1 MPVDFSLG
9 TLTMRMNLQTTLTAA
24 VMATFGIVLS
34 AQTDSGEPQ
43 RPVVGR
49 SVVMTTSGIVAASQ
63 PLAARAGVQIL
74 ERGGNAVDAAIAA
87 NATIGLM
94 EPTGNGIG
102 GDLFALIYEASTGE
116 LYGLNASGWAP
127 AGRTVELL
135 RSKGIDEMPQRGIYS
150 ATVPGVVAG
159 WDALRE
165 RFGTLPFSDLLASAI
180 FYAENGFPVSPVI
193 AGSWGRSAQFLSG
206 HPNSKATFLIGD
218 LAPAAGEIFKNPDLG
233 GSLRRIAEYGRDGY
247 YTGATAEAILRIS
260 REQGGT
266 FTAEDLSEFKA
277 EWVTPISTTYRG
289 WTVSEIPPNT
299 QGIAALMMLNLME
312 QFPLGDYGF
321 HSAEAL
327 HVMIEAKKL
336 AYADMVHY
344 VGDPNFS
351 QIPVGPMLSKER
363 AAERA
368 ALIDS
373 TGAACTVAPSHLE
386 GFTNSEGNDTIY
398 LSVIDKDGNIVS
410 LIQSNYSGFGS
421 GLVPPGTGFMLHNRG
436 GLFTLEEGQANT
448 LEPRK
453 RPLHT
458 IIPAFMEKDGVQ
470 IGFGIMGGWNQA
482 QAHAQFVANIAD
494 YGFDIQ
500 EALEA
505 GRFTKGSFS
514 GCDVRIEALIPP
526 VTRDRLAEFGHD
538 IEVRPL
544 RTGSFGNGQAVQGS
558 REGIHFGA
566 SEPRHD
572 GMAIPQAPPLF

>member
-1 MPVDFSLG
+1 MKFHLLTIVTV
-9 TLTMRMNLQTTLTAA
+9 TL
-24 VMATFGIVLS
+24 VATFGVGLS
-34 AQTDSGEPQ
+34 GQSNSPGHP

-49 SVVMTTSGIVAASQ
+49 SVVMTTYGIVAASQ
-63 PLAARAGVQIL
+63 PLAARAGVQVL

-87 NATIGLM
+87 NAAIGLM

-102 GDLFALIYEASTGE
+102 GDLFALVYDANTGE
-116 LYGLNASGWAP
+116 LHGLNASGWAP
-127 AGRTVELL
+127 AGRTVEFL
-135 RSKGIDEMPQRGIYS
+135 RSKGIEEMPQRGIYS

-165 RFGTLPFSDLLASAI
+165 RFGTLPFSELLAPAI

-193 AGSWGRSAQFLSG
+193 AGSWGRSAQFLSS
-206 HPNSKATFLIGD
+206 HPNSKATFLVGD
-218 LAPAAGEIFKNPDLG
+218 LAPAAGDIFRNPDLG
-233 GSLRRIAEYGRDGY
+233 NSLRRIAEYGRDGY
-247 YTGATAEAILRIS
+247 YTGATAEAIVQIS

-266 FTAEDLSEFKA
+266 FTTEDLSEFQP
-277 EWVTPISTTYRG
+277 ECVTPISTTYRG

-312 QFPLGDYGF
+312 QYPLSEYGF
-321 HSAEAL
+321 HSPEAL

-351 QIPVGPMLSKER
+351 EIPVGPMLSKER

-368 ALIDS
+368 TLINS
-373 TGAACTVAPSHLE
+373 ARAACSVPPAHLE

-398 LSVIDKDGNIVS
+398 MSVIDKDGNIVS

-526 VTRDRLAEFGHD
+526 VTRDRLSELGHD
-538 IEVRPL
+538 IEVRPP
-544 RTGSFGNGQAVQGS
+544 RTGSFGNGQAVQGTP
-558 REGIHFGA
+558 EGVHFGA
-566 SEPRHD
+566 SEPRQD
-572 GMAIPQAPPLF
+572 GLAIPEAPPIF